1 MSELLDPVSV
11 LLHLATL
18 PLEESGS
25 KIAIHH
31 HHIIIQ
37 SDNYLQ
43 KAMRK
48 YNNYTREDISKLFDP
63 ILQTY
68 YWFFNNNQDDIWH
81 EFGKSHEFREL
92 IRYSVSGL
100 KILQTTYQTGSVIFT
115 LQIYIN
121 MYNSMLNNC
130 FDVTCLPEILLK
142 EWKHRNGL
150 VKEEEIKKIW
160 SLETL
165 KQLQQMLND
174 CFNTNAQEDLGTDDR
189 KSLLTSKLEAVKKV
203 IERHDGVFHD
213 MIKRT
218 TG

>member
-18 PLEESGS
+18 PLEENGS
-25 KIAIHH
+25 RIAIHH

-43 KAMRK
+43 TAVRK
-48 YNNYTREDISKLFDP
+48 YNGYTREDISKLFDP
-63 ILQTY
+63 VLQTY
-68 YWFFNNNQDDIWH
+68 YWFFNNNTKDIWS

-92 IRYSVSGL
+92 IRYCVSGL
-100 KILQTTYQTGSVIFT
+100 KALQTTYQSGNVVFT

-121 MYNSMLNNC
+121 MYNSMLNDC
-130 FDVTCLPEILLK
+130 FDLTYIPDILLK
-142 EWKHRNGL
+142 EWKHRSGL

-160 SLETL
+160 SLDTL

-203 IERHDGVFHD
+203 IDRHDGVFHD

-218 TG
+218 IG